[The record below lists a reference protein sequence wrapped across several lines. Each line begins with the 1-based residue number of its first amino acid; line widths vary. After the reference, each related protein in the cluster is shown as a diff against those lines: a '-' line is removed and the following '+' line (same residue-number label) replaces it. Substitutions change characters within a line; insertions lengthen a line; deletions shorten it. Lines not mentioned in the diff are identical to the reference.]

1 MADLLHVSAA
11 VLRHYAT
18 PKLSDPVAEA
28 DRYTSM
34 CDARIGVALAA
45 GHSADDVDP
54 TTGYSYSRRSY
65 DAVRQSWVMYI
76 KHHGLS
82 TFTRPWL
89 VEARA
94 KWAANRPQFIE
105 DDDWEAEGVE
115 LHLKHWAG
123 RGRCG
128 PSCEVCPE

>member
-1 MADLLHVSAA
+1 MRVHASAA
-11 VLRHYAT
+11 TLRHYAI

-54 TTGYSYSRRSY
+54 ATGYSYSRRSY
-65 DAVRQSWVMYI
+65 DAVRSSWVMYI
-76 KHHGLS
+76 KHHG
-82 TFTRPWL
+82 FTEDYTGRPMNE
-89 VEARA
+89 VCTT
-94 KWAANRPQFIE
+94 WAMRRPEFIKG
-105 DDDWEAEGVE
+105 DDWETEGVE

-128 PSCEVCPE
+128 ISCEVCPD